1 MRRRKDDSVKR
12 RDFLK
17 AAAAGT
23 AAAALATNPVTSHA
37 AAPAA
42 HANATAPT
50 LAKPAVV
57 PDGHG
62 IDVVTIDHPGS
73 DFMVDVLKSLNF
85 EYLCANPGNSFR
97 SLHESLINYGGN
109 QTPEFI
115 TCCHEES
122 AVAMGH
128 GYAKIEGKPLM
139 VCVHGTVGLQH
150 ASMAIYDAF
159 CDRVPVYII
168 LGNFPDAAMRFG
180 QVDWT
185 HSAQDPAAMIRDFV
199 KWDDQPISLQH
210 FAESAVRAY
219 KIATTPPMMPVA
231 LVAGHELQEDPIPD
245 GAAMS
250 VPKLTMNSPPAADSG
265 VVAEIAR
272 LLVAAESPVLVT
284 DRVARTPAG
293 LAGMIEL
300 AEILQAPVVDR
311 NGRMNFPTRHPLN
324 QTERAGAVIS
334 AADVVAGLELTDFWS
349 TVNSVHGQVNPETR
363 TVTKP
368 GTKLISITAN
378 DLYLKSNYQDFQR
391 YQPVDIAVAAD
402 AEATL
407 PSLIEAVKRQITDD
421 RKNVYEERA
430 KKLAASHQQT
440 LQQAREFATTAWDAS
455 PISTARMSAELWAQ
469 IKDEDWSL
477 VSNCQFV
484 SRWPLRLWDF
494 NKHYHYIGTEGG
506 FGVGYGAPA
515 SVGAAL
521 ANRKH
526 GRLTVSIQNDGDM
539 MFAPGVLWTAAHSRI
554 PLLIIMHNNRAYH
567 QELMQVQIMADR
579 HNRGITRASIGNV
592 LTDPPIDYAKLAQS
606 MGVHGEGP
614 ISDPGE
620 LAPAIKRA
628 IAVVKGGDPA
638 LVDVLT
644 QPR

>member
-1 MRRRKDDSVKR
+1 MGKSKKNSVNR
-12 RDFLK
+12 RDFLRT
-17 AAAAGT
+17 AAAGT
-23 AAAALATNPVTSHA
+23 AALVAVPGTAKA
-37 AAPAA
+37 AAPEPRGGAG
-42 HANATAPT
+42 APP
-50 LAKPAVV
+50 LLKAPVA
-57 PDGHG
+57 DGRPSV
-62 IDVVTIDHPGS
+62 DVLTVDHPGS
-73 DFMVDVLKSLNF
+73 DYMVDVLKSLDF

-109 QTPEFI
+109 VKPEFI

-128 GYAKIEGKPLM
+128 GYFKIEGKPLL

-168 LGNFPDAAMRFG
+168 LGNFADAAFRFG
-180 QVDWT
+180 PVDWT
-185 HSAQDPAAMIRDFV
+185 HSAQDPAAMIRDYV
-199 KWDDQPISLQH
+199 KWDDNPLSLEA
-210 FAESAVRAY
+210 FGESAVRAY

-231 LVAGHELQEDPIPD
+231 LVAGHELQENPVPD
-245 GAAMS
+245 GANLS
-250 VPKLTMNSPPAADSG
+250 VPKLTILSPPAGDSG
-265 VVAEIAR
+265 AVAEAAR
-272 LLVAAESPVLVT
+272 LLVAAENPVLVT
-284 DRVARTPAG
+284 DRIARTPAG

-300 AEILQAPVVDR
+300 AELLQAPVVDR

-324 QTERAGAVIS
+324 HTERAGS
-334 AADVVAGLELTDFWS
+334 AIASADVVAGLELTDFWS
-349 TVNSVHGQVNPETR
+349 SVNSVHGQVNPEFR
-363 TVTKP
+363 PATKP

-391 YQPVDIAVAAD
+391 YQPVDLAIAAD
-402 AEATL
+402 GEATL

-421 RKNVYEERA
+421 RKRMFA
-430 KKLAASHQQT
+430 DRGAKLAAAHQRAMQA
-440 LQQAREFATTAWDAS
+440 AREAATSGWDAS

-494 NKHYHYIGTEGG
+494 NKHYHYIGGEGG
-506 FGVGYGAPA
+506 YGVGYGAPA
-515 SVGAAL
+515 AVGAAL

-526 GRLTVSIQNDGDM
+526 GRLTVSIQNDGDL

-567 QELMQVQIMADR
+567 QELMQIQIMADQ
-579 HNRGITRASIGNV
+579 HNRGITRAGIGNTLV
-592 LTDPPIDYAKLAQS
+592 DPAIDYAKLAQG
-606 MGVHGEGP
+606 MGMHGEGP
-614 ISDPGE
+614 ITDPKD
-620 LAPAIKRA
+620 LAPAIRRA
-628 IAVVKGGDPA
+628 IEVVKGGDPA
-638 LVDVLT
+638 LVDVFT